1 MRKKW
6 TWLDRP
12 LVGFDT
18 ETTGVNV
25 DEDRIVSASV
35 VRWGGGQV
43 TEARNWLSDVGGMEI
58 PAEAT
63 AVHGITSEQA
73 RAAGRPAAAVIEE
86 IIAALAASSDAG
98 LPIVAMNAQFDVT
111 LLEREADR
119 YGLRRLFVRSV
130 PRVLDPRVL
139 DKHVTP
145 YRKGKRNLAALCTY
159 WCVKLDGAHNA
170 EADAK
175 AACSVVSKIARRFPW
190 LTSVDL
196 GDLHERQV
204 QWARAQTADFRSY
217 LARVSGSVDMTPFD
231 WPVLPAPASTEDLAA
246 AARFLGTGRPPGPDP
261 TEAFTA
267 GEADVAEIR
276 HCPAEGRETAH
287 AVSIDGARRCWSCDH
302 TTAGTS

>member
-1 MRKKW
+1 MRKWKT

-18 ETTGVNV
+18 ETSGVDV
-25 DEDRIVSASV
+25 DHDRIVSACV
-35 VRWGGGQV
+35 VRWGGGQM

-63 AVHGITSEQA
+63 AVHGITTEQA

-86 IIAALAASSDAG
+86 IIAALAGHSDAG
-98 LPIVAMNAQFDVT
+98 LPIVAMNAQFDLT
-111 LLEREADR
+111 LLEREAAR
-119 YGLRRLFVRSV
+119 YGLRGLFGRSV
-130 PRVLDPRVL
+130 PLVLDPRVL

-175 AACSVVSKIARRFPW
+175 AACAVVGKIARRFPW

-204 QWARAQTADFRSY
+204 HWARAQTADFRRY
-217 LARVSGSVDMTPFD
+217 LASVGGDVDLTPFD
-231 WPVLPAPASTEDLAA
+231 WPLLPAPAL
-246 AARFLGTGRPPGPDP
+246 PG
-261 TEAFTA
+261 
-267 GEADVAEIR
+267 DVR
-276 HCPAEGRETAH
+276 
-287 AVSIDGARRCWSCDH
+287 
-302 TTAGTS
+302 